1 MYSHS
6 FFTKVCTH
14 LINVYTFNSFVN
26 AGLIFPLLSGEIFPV
41 SSKKLFEANGSDFQA
56 VLHSVGIRL

>member
-1 MYSHS
+1 
-6 FFTKVCTH
+6 
-14 LINVYTFNSFVN
+14 VYTFNSFVN